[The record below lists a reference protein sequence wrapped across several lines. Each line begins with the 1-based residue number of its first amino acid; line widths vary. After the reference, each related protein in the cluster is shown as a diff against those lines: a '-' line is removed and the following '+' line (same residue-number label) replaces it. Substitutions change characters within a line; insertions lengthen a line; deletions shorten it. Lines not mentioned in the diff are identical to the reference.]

1 MQNYPL
7 HDFEHV
13 MQITQDCADYFCA
26 SNFSMENQIFKGLKV
41 VELASVLAGPAVG
54 MFFAE
59 LGAEVI
65 KVENKTTGGD
75 TTRHWKMPGE
85 DPASIESAYFYSV
98 NWGKQHVFLDLT
110 QDADRSQL
118 MAWLKDADVVIS
130 NFKKGGAEKLG
141 LDCGSLSQWNQRL
154 IYASISAYGED
165 DLRPGFDVAIQ
176 AETGWMFMNGEAGG
190 TPVKMPVALM
200 DLLAAHQL
208 KEGILVALLQR
219 ERTGKGSEVTV
230 SLFDAGVASLANQ
243 ATNWL
248 NLGHLPQR
256 LGSRHPNIAPYGE
269 VFLTQDKKMLIVSA
283 GTEQQY
289 RSLCDL
295 LGAPQLAADERFAT
309 NALRLQYRDALA
321 EKLSAA
327 FRRFTAADILEKC
340 QAASVPVAPIRNLQE
355 VFDLPKAKEL
365 VLEEITGT
373 GGTSKRV
380 RTAVFKL
387 K

>member
-1 MQNYPL
+1 MQ
-7 HDFEHV
+7 H
-13 MQITQDCADYFCA
+13 
-26 SNFSMENQIFKGLKV
+26 QIFKGLKV

-75 TTRHWKMPGE
+75 TTRHWKMPSE
-85 DPASIESAYFYSV
+85 DPASTESAYFYSV
-98 NWGKQHVFLDLT
+98 NWGKQHILLDLT
-110 QDADRSQL
+110 QVADRLRL

-141 LDCGSLSQWNQRL
+141 LDCVSLAEWNPRL

-176 AETGWMFMNGEAGG
+176 AETGWMHMNGEAGG
-190 TPVKMPVALM
+190 PPVKMPVALM

-256 LGSRHPNIAPYGE
+256 IGSRHPNIAPYGE
-269 VFLTQDKKMLIVSA
+269 VFLSQDDKMLIVSA
-283 GTEQQY
+283 GTEQQF
-289 RSLCDL
+289 RALSHL
-295 LGAPQLAADERFAT
+295 LDASQIAENERFAT
-309 NALRLQYRDALA
+309 NALRLENRVVLA
-321 EKLSAA
+321 SQLQAA
-327 FRRFTAADILEKC
+327 FRCLTAEVILERC
-340 QAASVPVAPIRNLQE
+340 RAAQVPVAPIRNLQE
-355 VFDLPKAKEL
+355 VFELPAAQDL
-365 VLEEITGT
+365 VLEEKTEA
-373 GGTSKRV
+373 GGVSKRV